1 MSQRTFLPIPIEH
14 EEPYSDSKD
23 LKLIGYTKDRIRYAI
38 KRVQD
43 GELLPI
49 SEWIGHRLCE
59 LCGIPVPEYHVVE
72 CIDGQLAFGSRWE
85 DTAEQISPAGPMR
98 AMELLA
104 DHASDISAIFAVD
117 QFFSN
122 PDRHVGN
129 YLFVRRAQTP
139 MCLAMDFSRAGP
151 ADQIPMG
158 MLPLDP
164 VCSTLVVIE
173 QIIRRRLKKFDSASF
188 SQAKARLAAIKPGE
202 FYAIVDDA
210 PDEWFDM
217 ITRDEL
223 RRWWD
228 NERLVRVAGIAP

>member
-1 MSQRTFLPIPIEH
+1 
-14 EEPYSDSKD
+14 
-23 LKLIGYTKDRIRYAI
+23 
-38 KRVQD
+38 
-43 GELLPI
+43 
-49 SEWIGHRLCE
+49 
-59 LCGIPVPEYHVVE
+59 
-72 CIDGQLAFGSRWE
+72 
-85 DTAEQISPAGPMR
+85 
-98 AMELLA
+98 
-104 DHASDISAIFAVD
+104 
-117 QFFSN
+117 
-122 PDRHVGN
+122 
-129 YLFVRRAQTP
+129 
-139 MCLAMDFSRAGP
+139 
-151 ADQIPMG
+151 MG

-173 QIIRRRLKKFDSASF
+173 QIIRGRLKKFDSASF